1 MRINKKILQSK
12 KKEKESNYLVLEG
25 VKTTQKRKATIT
37 YINNLLASIEL
48 FNREELIKIIKN
60 IKDKLE

>member
-1 MRINKKILQSK
+1 MKINKKILQSK
-12 KKEKESNYLVLEG
+12 KKERENNYLVLEG
-25 VKTTQKRKATIT
+25 IKATQKRKGTIT

>member
-12 KKEKESNYLVLEG
+12 KKERENNYLVLEG
-25 VKTTQKRKATIT
+25 VRATQKRKATIT
-37 YINNLLASIEL
+37 YINNLLVSIEL
-48 FNREELIKIIKN
+48 FNREELIKIVKN